1 MSNVVRT
8 VSISH
13 EAALRTV
20 STGIEIG
27 ARHGIAACIT
37 VVDPALGMVAMGR
50 ADGTTPHSVETSRR
64 KATTAASTRR
74 ATGWM
79 QGDFAIALPLG
90 TGNSL
95 TNIKGGVPIIFDGE
109 VVGGLGV
116 AGGPPEKDA
125 EIAIEV
131 LRAIGAEEV
140 ALS

>member
-1 MSNVVRT
+1 MSNIVRT

-20 STGIEIG
+20 STGIEI
-27 ARHGIAACIT
+27 ATRHGIAACIT

-50 ADGTTPHSVETSRR
+50 ADGTTPHSMETSRR

-74 ATGWM
+74 TTGWM
-79 QGDFAIALPLG
+79 QGDFALALPLG

-95 TNIKGGVPIIFDGE
+95 TNIKGGFPIIFDGE

-116 AGGPPEKDA
+116 AGGPPETDA
-125 EIAIEV
+125 EIAVEI
-131 LRAIGAEEV
+131 LQAIGAEEV
-140 ALS
+140 AVS